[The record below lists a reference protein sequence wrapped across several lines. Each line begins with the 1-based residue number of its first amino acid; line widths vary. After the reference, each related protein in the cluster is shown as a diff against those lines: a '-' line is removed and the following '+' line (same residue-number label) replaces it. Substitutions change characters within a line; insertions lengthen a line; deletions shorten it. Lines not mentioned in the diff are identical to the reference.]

1 MMQDMEEEEV
11 TFDEAG
17 LLDNKQKR
25 PRSSVWCQGI
35 IKILCLSLAFFSLGL
50 CIAIPGPT
58 LIDLGERVQTD
69 TSHMALVFTARSVGY
84 LFGAL
89 VGGFLFDI
97 FDKQLLLCV
106 TLFLASL
113 ATCVIPWALTL
124 VVLAVMFSLQGI
136 AMGVLDTGGNALC
149 VRIWGKRSSPYIQA
163 MHFAFGIG
171 AFIAPLLSQPFLHE
185 VSLANTTHPITDGS
199 QLWRLMIN
207 NNSSLR
213 IKREDSKD
221 IQNLTQSL
229 NESSSFMTSLKPNTS
244 LTSFMT
250 SLKPNTSLTEI
261 NGTMTTTIG
270 PTTTTVKAVKPN
282 ASDKH
287 LDIHCADGA
296 CTNKNGDDSADTEA
310 EKNNTPAPSTP
321 PPPKTEKSNVNV
333 TMTSTSQGLENDEN
347 GNVTNIT
354 PPESTTNK
362 LTAIPNLSS
371 NIPNPTPKP
380 TITPKPTTTPEP
392 TTQKPTTQKPTTPKP
407 TTPNP
412 TTPNPTTP
420 KPTTQKP
427 TTPKQTTPKTTTPKP
442 TTQKPTTPKQTTPKP
457 TTTTIDLDCFAC
469 IGVNGSNLHIDG
481 EITTSVNTSNVSD
494 TTTLATETS
503 TAIKPQTVGDM
514 FNSVVQSV
522 KNMSKIQFSY
532 TIIAALLLVNAIIFL
547 VLFCHDK
554 GKGDLDLMAQ
564 REKENYVQNS
574 CVRLTILLVMFLF
587 FLSYIG
593 METTYGGLIM
603 TFTVEYM
610 DWNKNQGAI
619 VTAIFWGSLAAGRGF
634 SIFIAGCCKPH
645 CMLIIDLLMVIGG
658 ATMLSFVVNKYSFIL
673 WLGTLFLG
681 LGMSS
686 IFPTGLAWTE
696 QYFRMTGKSTAVLVT
711 GSALGQMIIPVA
723 TGYTIDKVN
732 KMYLMYV
739 VLILSVFCT
748 VLFILMQLL
757 ASKCSKVSVSQNG
770 FMPLRSEDSI
780 EMDGMSYGTTEDS
793 TRRRLLPA
801 YNDVEY
807 DQLPQDGD
815 FELD

>member
-1 MMQDMEEEEV
+1 MMHDVEEEEV

-25 PRSSVWCQGI
+25 SRSSVWCQSM

-58 LIDLGERVQTD
+58 LIDLGERVQSD
-69 TSHMALVFTARSVGY
+69 TTHMALVFTARSVGY
-84 LFGAL
+84 LLGAL

-149 VRIWGKRSSPYIQA
+149 VRIWGKRSSPYIQV

-185 VSLANTTHPITDGS
+185 VSLANTSSTNPITDGS
-199 QLWRLMIN
+199 QILRLLIN
-207 NNSSLR
+207 NGSSLR
-213 IKREDSKD
+213 IKREDLKSG
-221 IQNLTQSL
+221 QNLTKSL
-229 NESSSFMTSLKPNTS
+229 NDSSSFVTSLKTS
-244 LTSFMT
+244 TSPPVSME
-250 SLKPNTSLTEI
+250 SNDSV
-261 NGTMTTTIG
+261 TTLA
-270 PTTTTVKAVKPN
+270 PTTTTVKIRKPSAN
-282 ASDKH
+282 DLPLAPG
-287 LDIHCADGA
+287 CADGGCA
-296 CTNKNGDDSADTEA
+296 KNKDDMTDSDKAAPPVPPMSSPDSKKSSITLTPTTVSQGSGNALNDSFNGTSVDNTNDKS
-310 EKNNTPAPSTP
+310 TPIISTISTLPLSTP
-321 PPPKTEKSNVNV
+321 PN
-333 TMTSTSQGLENDEN
+333 Q
-347 GNVTNIT
+347 
-354 PPESTTNK
+354 
-362 LTAIPNLSS
+362 A
-371 NIPNPTPKP
+371 
-380 TITPKPTTTPEP
+380 TTTTSILKA
-392 TTQKPTTQKPTTPKP
+392 TT
-407 TTPNP
+407 
-412 TTPNPTTP
+412 
-420 KPTTQKP
+420 
-427 TTPKQTTPKTTTPKP
+427 
-442 TTQKPTTPKQTTPKP
+442 TTPKP
-457 TTTTIDLDCFAC
+457 TTTTPKPTTTTPKPTTTTPKPTTTTPKPTTTTPKSTTTTSKPTTTTPKPTTATPKPTTLPIDIADCLLCA
-469 IGVNGSNLHIDG
+469 GVNKSLLNIDD
-481 EITTSVNTSNVSD
+481 VQ
-494 TTTLATETS
+494 ETS
-503 TAIKPQTVGDM
+503 TAVNQSDVTDITTVTMETSTAVKPQTVGDM
-514 FNSVVQSV
+514 FNTMVQSV

-532 TIIAALLLVNAIIFL
+532 TIIAALLLVNAVIFL
-547 VLFCHDK
+547 ILFCYDK
-554 GKGDLDLMAQ
+554 KKGDLDLIAQ
-564 REKENYVQNS
+564 REKEDYVQNT
-574 CVRLTILLVMFLF
+574 CVRLVILLVMFLF

-645 CMLIIDLLMVIGG
+645 CMLIIDLFLVIGG
-658 ATMLSFVVNKYSFIL
+658 ATMLSFFVQKYSFIL

-723 TGYTIDKVN
+723 TGYTFEKIN

-748 VLFILMQLL
+748 VLFIVMQLL
-757 ASKCSKVSVSQNG
+757 ASKCSKMSVSQNG

-780 EMDGMSYGTTEDS
+780 ELDGMSYGTTEES
-793 TRRRLLPA
+793 TRRRLLPS